1 MAITPIDSL
10 LVMPS
15 ATHARS
21 YQSAV
26 AEGYE
31 PDPAAPPVLVG
42 GSMDAHLAWLNAQG
56 GEIRLPDG
64 RMVPRT
70 AHVQLWL
77 VHAYTFIGRVNIRF
91 HLNDDLRLWGG
102 NIGYAIRPSFRQ
114 KGFGTHILAQALPVA
129 RESGLRGVL
138 LTCLDT
144 NTGSIKVIEANGGML
159 AEIGPHPAHPEQ
171 TVRKYWIDLL

>member
-26 AEGYE
+26 DEGYV
-31 PDPAAPPVLVG
+31 PDPAAPPVLAG
-42 GSMDAHLAWLNAQG
+42 GGMEAHLAWLNAQG
-56 GEIRLPDG
+56 GDIRLPDG
-64 RMVPRT
+64 RVVPRL

-91 HLNDDLRLWGG
+91 HLNDDLRMWGG
-102 NIGYAIRPSFRQ
+102 NIGYAIRPSFRER
-114 KGFGTHILAQALPVA
+114 GFGRHILGLALPVA

-138 LTCLDT
+138 LTCLST
-144 NTGSIKVIEANGGML
+144 NRASIRVIEANGGAL
-159 AEIGPHPAHPEQ
+159 AESGPHPAHPDQ
-171 TVRKYWIDLL
+171 TVRRYWIDLP